1 MAIFRVC
8 TSFRC
13 CHCGTFGSK
22 VVPVAL
28 SSRWRSSACTPGQ
41 IHQAV
46 HTLNRVGL
54 TNRIQLRKGKQ
65 KMKHNWSPCFSSIIH
80 YQEALIGPLHHG
92 HISRPLAVVV
102 SLIRAWHHQVS
113 WTWEALTIDQLRGW
127 SMVWAMERPVIQTTF
142 VAVLHFLHLLGST
155 CSKPGPRTQVI
166 VCYAFVWPEFSA
178 PLGLKIFHVHTFR
191 LKTLHFEQF
200 WTAFGNPSKGKT
212 PERPFWNPTNYK
224 TNYIHLFNLFH
235 FLHLLGST
243 CSKPGPRTQVIVCY
257 AFVWPEFSAPL
268 GL

>member
-142 VAVLHFLHLLGST
+142 VALLHFLHLLGST
-155 CSKPGPRTQVI
+155 RSQPGPRTQVI
-166 VCYAFVWPEFSA
+166 VCYAFVWPEFLA
-178 PLGLKIFHVHTFR
+178 PLGLKSSIFI
-191 LKTLHFEQF
+191 LLGSKTCILNS
-200 WTAFGNPSKGKT
+200 FGLLLETPRRRKLPNVPSEILLTIKL
-212 PERPFWNPTNYK
+212 
-224 TNYIHLFNLFH
+224 HLFNLFH
-235 FLHLLGST
+235 VFHLLGPT
-243 CSKPGPRTQVIVCY
+243 CSQPGPRTQVIVCY
-257 AFVWPEFSAPL
+257 AFVCRNFRHR
-268 GL
+268 